1 MTVAPIEKS
10 EPLTGNFNTSSSA
23 VVITKDSGDT
33 QVHPDGKELPERF
46 KYIKPEKSAGLSF
59 SKTPCQ
65 QKAACYKALRAINQ
79 FYTDNNYCYYM

>member
-10 EPLTGNFNTSSSA
+10 EPLTGYLNTSSSA

-46 KYIKPEKSAGLSF
+46 EYIKPEKSAGLSF